1 MTSRRSWQWKPASTV
16 LDMAPQSLYAVLAE
30 PAPESVEP
38 GETSITRAKE
48 TLDDDR
54 ESVWIGGFGEI

>member
-1 MTSRRSWQWKPASTV
+1 V
-16 LDMAPQSLYAVLAE
+16 LDTAPQSLYAVLAE
-30 PAPESVEP
+30 PARESAEP

-54 ESVWIGGFGEI
+54 EALSVGGFGEI

>member
-1 MTSRRSWQWKPASTV
+1 VSTAAAK
-16 LDMAPQSLYAVLAE
+16 APHSLYVVLGE
-30 PAPESVEP
+30 PAPESAEA

-54 ESVWIGGFGEI
+54 EAVWVGGFGEI

>member
-1 MTSRRSWQWKPASTV
+1 VSA
-16 LDMAPQSLYAVLAE
+16 
-30 PAPESVEP
+30 EP

-54 ESVWIGGFGEI
+54 EIISFSGAFDEI

>member
-1 MTSRRSWQWKPASTV
+1 V
-16 LDMAPQSLYAVLAE
+16 LDISPHSLYAILAE
-30 PAPESVEP
+30 PAPESAEL

-54 ESVWIGGFGEI
+54 EAVWLGGVGEV

>member
-1 MTSRRSWQWKPASTV
+1 V
-16 LDMAPQSLYAVLAE
+16 LDTASHSLYAILAE
-30 PAPESVEP
+30 PAPEAAEA

-54 ESVWIGGFGEI
+54 EAVWFGGFGEI